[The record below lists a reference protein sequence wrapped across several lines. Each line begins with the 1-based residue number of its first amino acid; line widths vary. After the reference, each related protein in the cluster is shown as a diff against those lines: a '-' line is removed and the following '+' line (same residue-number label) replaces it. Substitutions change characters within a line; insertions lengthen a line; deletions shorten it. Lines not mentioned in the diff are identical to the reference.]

1 MKSLREVLTECSET
15 QLEQIAQLWAIGNA
29 PAKDWTHH
37 RTHLEQGMRD
47 TISARF
53 VWDHLAED
61 ERLVLYNILGPSA
74 RNWVVRDDLP
84 KKMQLSA
91 ARYKSA
97 LERVKRLS
105 LVLEVLAKV
114 QGNQLVDHRLGFY
127 SYGDYRKLPIQAV
140 DILYVPVEIATFLYM
155 AGREFFAQQS
165 DRSKLTLEKILAPL
179 HQSDLDEVGQHYGI
193 EMDGSYYTRTDY
205 RSVLAASLVQ
215 PEAVTYA
222 LQQLDA
228 TSRNLFTLLYERG
241 GKLSLQAARAF
252 TGFDDATISIILRTL
267 TQYAVTF
274 DTFSDRE
281 HVLFIPIDT
290 YKNLKT
296 APAESAESDQLIL
309 SESVP
314 PAVRPGETIILYDLA
329 TIIGAVHQQDIE
341 PTKMGTVPKRIA
353 TKIEPMLHGCP
364 RIAPGNDQENGY
376 LEMLFDIAQELGL
389 LQLSRSAAYYDI
401 KEHYEPGPVLKQW
414 SQMDTVEQ
422 TRRLLQLW
430 IGSGHWGDIV
440 GASYREWYSGYVDH
454 KAVRGSL
461 AAHVRKSTPKQWYTV
476 ASLLHL
482 IRGRDPF
489 ALRPRQRTV
498 ASLGYRKASELREH
512 WDTCDRE
519 IVIGSLSSSLYEL
532 GIVALGYQEP
542 KALEANEPINPDFF
556 MLTDLGATVLSP
568 AAKPASANTTISVQ
582 DGNHPLVVQPSF
594 ELLLL
599 QPDLAIL
606 YGLLPFAQIKQVGV
620 VSRLLLTRESIIRG
634 VASGMSV
641 EQMLQ
646 LLETCSQKGV
656 PQNVAYTL
664 NDWAKLYKGM
674 KVSSVI
680 LLEVTSE
687 AVANEICTR
696 LQAFGLRRIGPCA
709 IAASN
714 EINVQELRRALD
726 KMGIVAHIG
735 VNNGAAMKAA
745 PTNGKVAAIGKLR

>member
-1 MKSLREVLTECSET
+1 MKSLREVLTECSEP
-15 QLEQIAQLWAIGNA
+15 QLEQIAQLWAIGNT
-29 PAKDWTHH
+29 PAGDWTHH
-37 RTHLEQGMRD
+37 RTPLEQGMRD

-53 VWDHLAED
+53 VWERLAED

-74 RNWVVRDDLP
+74 RNWAVRDDLP
-84 KKMQLSA
+84 KKMQLPA
-91 ARYKSA
+91 VRYKSA
-97 LERVKRLS
+97 LERLKRLS

-155 AGREFFAQQS
+155 TGREFFAPQS
-165 DRSKLTLEKILAPL
+165 DRSKLTLEKILTPL
-179 HQSDLDEVGQHYGI
+179 YQSDLDEVGHRYGM
-193 EMDGSYYTRTDY
+193 ELDGSYYTRTDY

-222 LQQLDA
+222 LQQLDS

-241 GKLSLQAARAF
+241 GKLSLQAVRGF
-252 TGFDDATISIILRTL
+252 TGFDDATLSTILHTL
-267 TQYAVTF
+267 TQYAVAF

-290 YKNLKT
+290 YKNLQT
-296 APAESAESDQLIL
+296 APVQSAESDQLTL

-314 PAVRPGETIILYDLA
+314 PAVRPSVTIILYDLA

-341 PTKMGTVPKRIA
+341 PTKIGAVPKRIA
-353 TKIEPMLHGCP
+353 ARIMPMLRGCP
-364 RIAPGNDQENGY
+364 RTTPGSDEENHY

-389 LQLSRSAAYYDI
+389 LQLSRSAAYDI
-401 KEHYEPGPVLKQW
+401 KEHYEPGPALGQW
-414 SQMDTVEQ
+414 SQMDSVEQ

-430 IGSGHWGDIV
+430 VGSGCWDDVV
-440 GASYREWYSGYVDH
+440 GVNYREWYSGYVDH
-454 KAVRGSL
+454 KAVRDSL
-461 AAHVRKSTPKQWYTV
+461 VAHVRQCTSKQWYTV

-482 IRGRDPF
+482 IRGRGPF

-498 ASLGYRKASELREH
+498 ASFGYRKAGELREH

-519 IVIGSLSSSLYEL
+519 IVIGSLSSSFYEL

-542 KALEANEPINPDFF
+542 KVLEADEIVNPDFF
-556 MLTDLGATVLSP
+556 MLTDLGAIVLSR
-568 AAKPASANTTISVQ
+568 AVKPISTTTTKSAQ
-582 DGNHPLVVQPSF
+582 DGNRSLVVQPNF

-599 QPDLAIL
+599 EPDLSTL
-606 YGLLPFAQIKQVGV
+606 YSLLPFAQVKQVGV
-620 VSRLLLTRESIIRG
+620 VSRLILTRESILRG
-634 VASGMSV
+634 VAAGMSI
-641 EQMLQ
+641 EQFLQ
-646 LLETCSQKGV
+646 LLETHGQKGI

-664 NDWAKLYKGM
+664 NDWAKLYKGTTI
-674 KVSSVI
+674 SSVI

-687 AVANEICTR
+687 AVANEICSR
-696 LQAFGLRRIGPCA
+696 LQAFGLRRVGPCT

-714 EINVQELRRALD
+714 EINMQELRRTLD

-735 VNNGAAMKAA
+735 TNNGAAVKAA
-745 PTNGKVAAIGKLR
+745 RTNGKVAATGKLR

>member
-1 MKSLREVLTECSET
+1 MKSLREVLTECSEP

-29 PAKDWTHH
+29 PARGWTHH
-37 RTHLEQGMRD
+37 RTRLEQGMRD
-47 TISARF
+47 MISARF
-53 VWDHLAED
+53 VWKHLAED

-84 KKMQLSA
+84 KKMQLPA

-97 LERVKRLS
+97 LERIKRLS
-105 LVLEVLAKV
+105 LVLEVVAKV

-140 DILYVPVEIATFLYM
+140 DILYVPVEVATFLYM
-155 AGREFFAQQS
+155 TGREFFAPQA
-165 DRSKLTLEKILAPL
+165 DRTKLTLEKILTPL
-179 HQSDLDEVGQHYGI
+179 YQSDLDEVGHRYGM
-193 EMDGSYYTRTDY
+193 ELDGSYYTRTDY

-215 PEAVTYA
+215 PEAVAYA

-241 GKLSLQAARAF
+241 GKLSLQAVRGF
-252 TGFDDATISIILRTL
+252 TGFDDATLSTILRTL
-267 TQYAVTF
+267 THYAVAF
-274 DTFSDRE
+274 DTFSERE

-290 YKNLKT
+290 YKNLKM
-296 APAESAESDQLIL
+296 APVRSAESDQLIL
-309 SESVP
+309 SESAP

-341 PTKMGTVPKRIA
+341 PTKMGTVPKRVAARIM
-353 TKIEPMLHGCP
+353 PMLRGCP
-364 RIAPGNDQENGY
+364 RTAPGSDEENRY

-389 LQLSRSAAYYDI
+389 LQLSRSAAYDI
-401 KEHYEPGPVLKQW
+401 KEHYEPGPVLEQW
-414 SQMDTVEQ
+414 SQMDSVEQ

-430 IGSGHWGDIV
+430 VGSGRWGDVV
-440 GASYREWYSGYVDH
+440 GANYREWYSGYVDH
-454 KAVRGSL
+454 KAVRSSL
-461 AAHVRKSTPKQWYTV
+461 AAQVRQSTPKQWYTV

-489 ALRPRQRTV
+489 VLRPKQRTV
-498 ASLGYRKASELREH
+498 ASLGYRKAGELREH

-519 IVIGSLSSSLYEL
+519 IVIGSLASSFYEL

-542 KALEANEPINPDFF
+542 KALEADEPVNPDFF

-568 AAKPASANTTISVQ
+568 AAKRTSTITTIAVQ
-582 DGNHPLVVQPSF
+582 DGNRSLVVQPSF

-599 QPDLAIL
+599 QPDLSIL
-606 YGLLPFAQIKQVGV
+606 YGLLPFTQVKQVGV
-620 VSRLLLTRESIIRG
+620 VSRLILTRESIIRG
-634 VASGMSV
+634 VAAGTSV

-646 LLETCSQKGV
+646 LLETRSQKGV

-664 NDWAKLYKGM
+664 NDWAKLYKGT

-687 AVANEICTR
+687 AVANEICAR

-714 EINVQELRRALD
+714 ETNMQELRRALD

-735 VNNGAAMKAA
+735 ADNGAAMKAA
-745 PTNGKVAAIGKLR
+745 PTNGKVAATGKLR

>member
-1 MKSLREVLTECSET
+1 MKSLREVLAGCTET

-29 PAKDWTHH
+29 PAKGWTHH
-37 RTHLEQGMRD
+37 STRLEQGMRD

-53 VWDHLAED
+53 VWEHLAED

-74 RNWVVRDDLP
+74 RNWAVRDDLP
-84 KKMQLSA
+84 KKIPLSA
-91 ARYKSA
+91 ARYKAA
-97 LERVKRLS
+97 LEQVKRLS
-105 LVLEVLAKV
+105 LVLEVLTKV

-155 AGREFFAQQS
+155 AGREFFAPQS
-165 DRSKLTLEKILAPL
+165 DRSKLTLEKILTPL
-179 HQSDLDEVGQHYGI
+179 YQSDLDEVGHCYGM
-193 EMDGSYYTRTDY
+193 ELDGSYYTRADY

-222 LQQLDA
+222 LQQLDV

-241 GKLSLQAARAF
+241 GKLSLQAVREF
-252 TGFDDATISIILRTL
+252 TGFDDAALSIILRTL
-267 TQYAVTF
+267 SQFAITF

-281 HVLFIPIDT
+281 RVLFIPSDT

-296 APAESAESDQLIL
+296 APVGPAESDQLIL
-309 SESVP
+309 SEAAP

-353 TKIEPMLHGCP
+353 AKIEPALHGCP
-364 RIAPGNDQENGY
+364 RTAPGNDQENRY

-389 LQLSRSAAYYDI
+389 LQLSRSAAYDI
-401 KEHYEPGPVLKQW
+401 KDHYEPGPVLEQW
-414 SQMDTVEQ
+414 SQMDTIEQ

-430 IGSGHWGDIV
+430 VGSGHWGDVV
-440 GASYREWYSGYVDH
+440 GVNYREWYSDYVDH

-461 AAHVRKSTPKQWYTV
+461 VAHVRQSTPKQWYTV

-489 ALRPRQRTV
+489 VLRPKQRTV
-498 ASLGYRKASELREH
+498 ASLGYRKAGELREH

-519 IVIGSLSSSLYEL
+519 MVIGSLASSFYEL

-542 KALEANEPINPDFF
+542 KALEADEPANPDFF
-556 MLTDLGATVLSP
+556 MLTDLGAVVLAP
-568 AAKPASANTTISVQ
+568 AAKLASTITTVQ
-582 DGNHPLVVQPSF
+582 DGNRSLVVQPSF

-599 QPDLAIL
+599 QPDLSIL
-606 YGLLPFAQIKQVGV
+606 YGLLPFAQVKQVGI
-620 VSRLLLTRESIIRG
+620 VSRLILTRESIVRG
-634 VASGMSV
+634 VAAGTSV

-646 LLETCSQKGV
+646 FLETRSQKGV

-664 NDWAKLYKGM
+664 NDWAKLYKGT

-726 KMGIVAHIG
+726 KMGIVAHLG
-735 VNNGAAMKAA
+735 GDNGAAMKAA
-745 PTNGKVAAIGKLR
+745 RTNGKVVAIGKLR